1 MLNVETVAFQE
12 VLADYLKEEKL
23 AVNTIKTH
31 KDKVTRML
39 EYQWDFEAGNIFFNT
54 TGCDELIEELIAF
67 PNWEYDDMVDSM
79 MMSFNDDHDEW
90 LMESA

>member
-39 EYQWDFEAGNIFFNT
+39 EHQ
-54 TGCDELIEELIAF
+54 
-67 PNWEYDDMVDSM
+67 
-79 MMSFNDDHDEW
+79 
-90 LMESA
+90 